1 MSSSQSKV
9 ISRKWSRKC
18 TRPVWLIAGLTS
30 VLFVCGCGSSDLP
43 ETGEVIGVVTLDGN
57 PVPKATVTFAPEEGR
72 TSFGE
77 TNDKGEYVLA
87 YTAKVAGAKVGR
99 HSVTISTYRA
109 GAGDP
114 GDTHRVEEVPEK
126 IPEKYNK
133 KTTLSEEVEA
143 GKNEF
148 DFKLDS
154 K

>member
-1 MSSSQSKV
+1 MSSSQSQV
-9 ISRKWSRKC
+9 VSRNWSRRSV
-18 TRPVWLIAGLTS
+18 RPVCRIVGLTIA
-30 VLFVCGCGSSDLP
+30 LFVSGCGASDLP

-72 TSFGE
+72 TSIGE

-87 YTAKVAGAKVGR
+87 YTAKVPGAKVGR
-99 HSVTISTYRA
+99 HSVRISTYKA

-114 GDTHRVEEVPEK
+114 GDAHRVEAVPEK
-126 IPEKYNK
+126 IPEKYNT

-148 DFKLDS
+148 DFKLEA